1 MVNGNAFPYGTFMA
15 PRLGSV
21 EEIQYVNYADYHPI
35 HIHVNPMEI
44 QSRYDANLGVS
55 TKCVMH

>member
-1 MVNGNAFPYGTFMA
+1 MA

-35 HIHVNPMEI
+35 HIHVNPMEV
-44 QSRYDANLGVS
+44 QYRFDANLPIS
-55 TKCVMH
+55 TE